1 MDSFSGFMSLS
12 TKVELVFDMLKCL
25 SLSFEVVSIGDRV
38 CRGGCFLRVG
48 GSGISRFHRR
58 CRRLWAWSR

>member
-25 SLSFEVVSIGDRV
+25 LLSFLLGIGCVGAVV
-38 CRGGCFLRVG
+38 F
-48 GSGISRFHRR
+48 
-58 CRRLWAWSR
+58 

>member
-25 SLSFEVVSIGDRV
+25 LLSFEVVFIGDRV
-38 CRGGCFLRVG
+38 CRGGCVLRVG
-48 GSGISRFHRR
+48 GSGISRFHR
-58 CRRLWAWSR
+58 